1 MAEKENKTKLDD
13 TITGNVY
20 LRLQR
25 ARVALQNLN
34 IKKSGENK
42 YSGFKYFE
50 LKDFIPPLNEILLNN
65 GLSTNFSV
73 VERQAN
79 LFVIN
84 TDNPEENILFTSPI
98 AEAPLKGCTPI
109 QSVGAVHTYMKRYL
123 YLNALEIV
131 EDDILDKNAGN
142 FNNQNNQKADKQQ
155 QFNPKVTL
163 FKKLKEKQLT
173 NDEMNAFCTH
183 YGIDGKNDNS
193 IQNFLRKGD
202 MDKYIDDFKS
212 LEAINV

>member
-25 ARVALQNLN
+25 ARVALQNSN

-42 YSGFKYFE
+42 YSNFKYFE
-50 LKDFIPPLNEILLNN
+50 LSDFIPPLNEILLQN
-65 GLSTNFSV
+65 GLSTNFSIIDK
-73 VERQAN
+73 QAN

-84 TDNPEENILFTSPI
+84 TDNPDDNILFTSPI

-109 QSVGAVHTYMKRYL
+109 QSVGATHTYMKRYL
-123 YLNALEIV
+123 YLNALEIT

-142 FNNQNNQKADKQQ
+142 IEEKKENKNSY
-155 QFNPKVTL
+155 NPKIVL
-163 FKKLKEKQLT
+163 FNKLKAKQLT
-173 NDEMNAFCTH
+173 NDEMNAFCQH
-183 YGIDGKNDNS
+183 FGIDGSNEAS
-193 IQNFLRKGD
+193 IQNFFRKGD
-202 MDKYIDDFKS
+202 IDKFIDEFKS
-212 LEAINV
+212 MEVTNAG

>member
-50 LKDFIPPLNEILLNN
+50 LKDFIPPLNEILLKN
-65 GLSTNFSV
+65 GLSTNFSI
-73 VERQAN
+73 VEKQAN

-131 EDDILDKNAGN
+131 EDDILDKNAGAIGREN
-142 FNNQNNQKADKQQ
+142 KEDRYNPTNILLDKFKANGFTKEEMNDFCTQNNITSKNPDSIRQFFAKANVD
-155 QFNPKVTL
+155 
-163 FKKLKEKQLT
+163 
-173 NDEMNAFCTH
+173 
-183 YGIDGKNDNS
+183 
-193 IQNFLRKGD
+193 
-202 MDKYIDDFKS
+202 
-212 LEAINV
+212 EAIQRFKNNMEVVNV